1 MPPALIPEVAEVKRL
16 HGLQEQVYDQT
27 RSIDG
32 RTDLAPGQR
41 RRRVRELGDM
51 QRELIELGEKMLERL
66 KGSGRDA
73 PGGHGDDAPR

>member
-27 RSIDG
+27 RGIDG

-51 QRELIELGEKMLERL
+51 QSELIELGETMLERL
-66 KGSGRDA
+66 QGSGGDA
-73 PGGHGDDAPR
+73 PGGAGDDAPR